1 MKIRATRVDETI
13 IRLSRSSKITH
24 ERENMEGNE
33 KENRTPVNNNGSV
46 KRRKSSYSGRRSFVR
61 TPVSVRRRLPVT
73 PHALR
78 ALGKL
83 ATPRRRSLRF
93 GRGMRATPRDEL
105 RLLSRVLAKERREK
119 RKKEEE
125 EEREQRKRDAERQK
139 EEEEKQMA
147 EKEQEFAEEQFEDD
161 PNDDGDLLMNNDGR
175 NEDDDYDV
183 VDPIEMDDL
192 DLEVKR
198 RATDRLSLAGDA
210 RLSEGFD
217 FGNASMVSGN
227 GRKSDTF
234 QIVMEE
240 EEEEENGNSKLI
252 QEDSFRIEFNDDDN
266 DDQFQILADDDMPD
280 MDFNDD
286 DQTLPLRQ
294 LNKTKSRHQKPQNP
308 ETAVPRKVIKDLLK
322 NMTESKI
329 PNDTLDAII
338 SASDLYF
345 DQVMGDLAEYS
356 DHAKRKTIDKSD
368 VIQLMRRQRL
378 INQSASPF
386 TLAHRLLPAELL
398 DKITKKS

>member
-1 MKIRATRVDETI
+1 
-13 IRLSRSSKITH
+13 
-24 ERENMEGNE
+24 MEEGE
-33 KENRTPVNNNGSV
+33 KANRTPMNNDRSV
-46 KRRKSSYSGRRSFVR
+46 KRRKSSYSGGRRSFVR
-61 TPVSVRRRLPVT
+61 TPASVRRRLPVT

-105 RLLSRVLAKERREK
+105 RLLSRVLARERREK

-125 EEREQRKRDAERQK
+125 EEREKEEQSKRDAEKLK
-139 EEEEKQMA
+139 EEEERQMTESKQ
-147 EKEQEFAEEQFEDD
+147 EVTEEQFEDD
-161 PNDDGDLLMNNDGR
+161 PNDGDLLMSSGGP

-183 VDPIEMDDL
+183 VDTVEMDDL

-198 RATDRLSLAGDA
+198 RAADRLSLAGDV

-234 QIVMEE
+234 QIVMEDDE
-240 EEEEENGNSKLI
+240 EDKNGNSKLI

-266 DDQFQILADDDMPD
+266 DDQFQILADDDMSD
-280 MDFNDD
+280 MHFNED

-294 LNKTKSRHQKPQNP
+294 LNKAKSRSKKQQNP
-308 ETAVPRKVIKDLLK
+308 KIAISQKIVKDLLK

-329 PNDTLDAII
+329 PNETLDAII
-338 SASDLYF
+338 SATDLYF
-345 DQVMGDLAEYS
+345 DQVMDDLKEYS
-356 DHAKRKTIDKSD
+356 DHAKRKTVDKSD

-378 INQSASPF
+378 INQTTNPF

-398 DKITKKS
+398 NKITKKG

>member
-1 MKIRATRVDETI
+1 M
-13 IRLSRSSKITH
+13 
-24 ERENMEGNE
+24 
-33 KENRTPVNNNGSV
+33 RTPA
-46 KRRKSSYSGRRSFVR
+46 
-61 TPVSVRRRLPVT
+61 SVRRKLPVT

-125 EEREQRKRDAERQK
+125 EARKNAEKQK
-139 EEEEKQMA
+139 EEEESLLA
-147 EKEQEFAEEQFEDD
+147 EKKEEIVDEQFEDD
-161 PNDDGDLLMNNDGR
+161 PNDDVDMLMNNEGP
-175 NEDDDYDV
+175 NEDDDYDI
-183 VDPIEMDDL
+183 VDPVEMDDL

-198 RATDRLSLAGDA
+198 RATDRLSLAGDG

-234 QIVMEE
+234 QIVMEND
-240 EEEEENGNSKLI
+240 EEEENGTSKLI
-252 QEDSFRIEFNDDDN
+252 QEDSFRIEFNDDD
-266 DDQFQILADDDMPD
+266 DDDEFQILADDDMPD

-294 LNKTKSRHQKPQNP
+294 LNKTRSRHQKSQKP
-308 ETAVPRKVIKDLLK
+308 ETAIPRKIIKDLLK
-322 NMTESKI
+322 NMTDSKI
-329 PNDTLDAII
+329 PNDTLDTII

-345 DQVMGDLAEYS
+345 DQAMGDLAEYS
-356 DHAKRKTIDKSD
+356 DHAKRKMIDKAD

-378 INQSASPF
+378 INQTTNAF

-398 DKITKKS
+398 DRITKKS